1 MGYARR
7 KVWGG
12 TRAGACGCRLGTVG
26 KWKFGEGRA
35 GAPGDQAL
43 LQMDG
48 ALLQSVAAESV
59 GIPPLKYNEF
69 IKWIVFD
76 FCEMLFISSLPWK

>member
-1 MGYARR
+1 MVTLHAR
-7 KVWGG
+7 G
-12 TRAGACGCRLGTVG
+12 RLGSLPSIARLG
-26 KWKFGEGRA
+26 GKFGEGRA

-48 ALLQSVAAESV
+48 ALLQSIAAGSV

-76 FCEMLFISSLPWK
+76 FCEMLIISSLPWK

>member
-1 MGYARR
+1 MEGGGNYGRRDGRRTRHGYL
-7 KVWGG
+7 
-12 TRAGACGCRLGTVG
+12 T
-26 KWKFGEGRA
+26 RA

-43 LQMDG
+43 LQRDG
-48 ALLQSVAAESV
+48 ALLQSVAAGSV

-76 FCEMLFISSLPWK
+76 FCEMLIISSLPWK